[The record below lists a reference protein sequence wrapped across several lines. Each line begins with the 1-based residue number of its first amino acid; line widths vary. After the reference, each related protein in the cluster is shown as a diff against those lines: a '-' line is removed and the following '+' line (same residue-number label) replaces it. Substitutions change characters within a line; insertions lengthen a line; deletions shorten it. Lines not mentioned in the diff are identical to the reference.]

1 MKTNDINEAERQR
14 AIHEALASVPA
25 PLPVQKKKLPFI
37 IPALASLFVVLVV
50 VAIVLSLSSSG
61 DNTKQNSGITST
73 TVKASD
79 RTAAYREIAPSS
91 TVVMGFTATVA
102 TGDLPA
108 AKNNFLHEESPLYML
123 GLTESALEDYA
134 GPNTDWETCRIVE
147 QDSYRMAQY
156 TIDDKPVYDIVYVPA
171 QCSTIDGGVREL
183 EFDVRTEIENS
194 IPPKIFDII
203 ARLL

>member
-25 PLPVQKKKLPFI
+25 PIIIQKKKSPFI
-37 IPALASLFVVLVV
+37 IPAIASIIVVITLVAV
-50 VAIVLSLSSSG
+50 VMSLSSNRDS
-61 DNTKQNSGITST
+61 TIQNSGETT
-73 TVKASD
+73 NTVKASD

-91 TVVMGFTATVA
+91 TVVVGFTATVA
-102 TGDLPA
+102 TGDLTT
-108 AKNNFLHEESPLYML
+108 AKKNFLHEDSPLYML
-123 GLTESALEDYA
+123 GLSASALEDYA
-134 GPNTDWETCRIVE
+134 GPNTDWETCKIVE

-156 TIDDKPVYDIVYVPA
+156 MVNDTPVYDIVYVPV
-171 QCSTIDGGVREL
+171 QCSTTDGGIREL